1 MIKYFTLLTLFI
13 QVAWAAPDCGLNLT
27 LTNATVQAMSTQQVI
42 QQNFTVSRFHPN
54 NNRCSNYIL
63 YFGKGLANNYQRMAY
78 NTSNQ
83 TYNYNLHSNI
93 NMNGIL
99 KDKNDAQ
106 AMNEVIIGGT
116 PNDNTTYSGSFF
128 VSIPATGTNPV
139 GGTFTDNV
147 QVQVYRA
154 SNVNDQNLEEVET
167 FTISIIIPTLLS
179 ISLVDEGGSF
189 NASSTSKVMDF
200 GIISQNAELRADLM
214 VMSNTPY
221 QIKFSSANNGVLKN
235 GSNTYAY
242 ELKVSSNVVGLGSS
256 AGTPVTVATSTN
268 ASSTSGDRY
277 NVRVK
282 MTESPTNK
290 PAGLYQ
296 DTITITAIAN

>member
-1 MIKYFTLLTLFI
+1 MIKYITLLTLFI
-13 QVAWAAPDCGLNLT
+13 QVAWAAPDCNLALT
-27 LTNATVQAMSTQQVI
+27 LTNATVQATNTQQVI
-42 QQNFTVSRFHPN
+42 QQNFTIFRQHPN
-54 NNRCSNYIL
+54 DNRCSGYVL
-63 YFGKGLANNYQRMAY
+63 YFGKGLANNYQRKAY

-83 TYNYNLHSNI
+83 PYDYNLHSNI

-106 AMNEVIIGGT
+106 STNEIVFGST
-116 PNDNTTYSGSFF
+116 PNSNTSYNGSFF

-154 SNVNDQNLEEVET
+154 SNVNDQNLEEVKT
-167 FTISIIIPTLLS
+167 FTISIIIPTLLN
-179 ISLVDEGGSF
+179 ISLVDEGGAF

-200 GIISQNAELRADLM
+200 GMLAQNSELRADLM

-221 QIKFSSANNGVLKN
+221 QIKMSSANNGVLKN
-235 GSNTYAY
+235 GSSTYSY

-256 AGTPVTVATSTN
+256 AATPVTVASSTS